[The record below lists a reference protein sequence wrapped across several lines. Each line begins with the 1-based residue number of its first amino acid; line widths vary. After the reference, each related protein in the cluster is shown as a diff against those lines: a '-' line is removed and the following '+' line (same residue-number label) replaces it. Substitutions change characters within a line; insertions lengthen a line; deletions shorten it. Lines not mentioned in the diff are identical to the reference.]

1 MSETLHPNVIRVVDA
16 ARSLG
21 LEITPRRFPDGT
33 KTAAD
38 AAAASG
44 VEIGQIVKSLIFAV
58 DGEVVL
64 AYVSGANQLD
74 EKKLALAA
82 GGLKCARVDAD
93 VVREATGFPIGG
105 VPPLGLAT
113 QLRVFIDPDLLQ
125 YPEVWAAA
133 GTWHDVFPIDTA
145 QLVRVS
151 RGVVIDLRRQT

>member
-1 MSETLHPNVIRVVDA
+1 MSEGLHPNVQRVVA
-16 ARSLG
+16 AATELG

-38 AAAASG
+38 AAAAIG

-82 GGLKCARVDAD
+82 GGLKCSRVDAD
-93 VVREATGFPIGG
+93 VVREATGYPIGG
-105 VPPLGLAT
+105 VPPFGHST
-113 QLRVFIDPDLLQ
+113 QLRVFVDPDLLQ
-125 YPEVWAAA
+125 YDEVWAAA
-133 GTWHDVFPIDTA
+133 GTWNDNFGAAPADI
-145 QLVRVS
+145 VRVAG
-151 RGVVIDLRRQT
+151 GVVTDLKRA